1 MVEPAIPAMDHEKH
15 DGSTG
20 IGMDGAGG
28 SGTSE
33 FDKKLED
40 RFEGLNLVGEEE
52 TDLDFFEEID
62 ELIGEVRWLV
72 MDGGPWLFR
81 GAALVMAEYD
91 GFTNVEEYKLDKI
104 LVWTRIQGI
113 PEGLMKKRELAE
125 KVAKKVGEPPVLVI
139 VNEGKINPSKYLR
152 ARVHLD
158 PNKPLH

>member
-1 MVEPAIPAMDHEKH
+1 
-15 DGSTG
+15 
-20 IGMDGAGG
+20 
-28 SGTSE
+28 
-33 FDKKLED
+33 
-40 RFEGLNLVGEEE
+40 
-52 TDLDFFEEID
+52 
-62 ELIGEVRWLV
+62 
-72 MDGGPWLFR
+72 
-81 GAALVMAEYD
+81 MAEYD

-158 PNKPLH
+158 PNKPLVRFVPITLKERKKYHVQYERLPVFLQVLWTNGPRSDGMR